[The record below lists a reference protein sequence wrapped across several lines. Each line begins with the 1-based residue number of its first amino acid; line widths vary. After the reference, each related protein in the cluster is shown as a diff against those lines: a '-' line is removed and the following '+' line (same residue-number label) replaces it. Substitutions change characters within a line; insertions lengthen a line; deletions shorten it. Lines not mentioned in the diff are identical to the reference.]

1 MKNFRVGVGYD
12 IHQLKNNNK
21 LILGGV
27 LIPHYKGTVAHSDGD
42 VVIHAICDAL
52 LGAAGLGDIGHFFPD
67 DDDSFKDID
76 STVLLKKVFKMIQ
89 QNSFF
94 VVNIDVSIVL
104 EVPKLKKYL
113 SEMKSQISKCVNIS
127 VNDINIKATTSEK
140 MGFVGREE
148 GIACYATVLIEKI

>member
-67 DDDSFKDID
+67 NDDKFKLNIYPTTIEHLSHIYR
-76 STVLLKKVFKMIQ
+76 STI
-89 QNSFF
+89 
-94 VVNIDVSIVL
+94 
-104 EVPKLKKYL
+104 
-113 SEMKSQISKCVNIS
+113 
-127 VNDINIKATTSEK
+127 
-140 MGFVGREE
+140 
-148 GIACYATVLIEKI
+148 

>member
-1 MKNFRVGVGYD
+1 MKNFRVGTGYD
-12 IHQLKNNNK
+12 VHQLKNNNK

-67 DDDSFKDID
+67 NDSNYKDID
-76 STVLLKKVFKMIQ
+76 SKILLKDVYKMIQ
-89 QNSFF
+89 QKNFS
-94 VVNIDVSIVL
+94 VVNVDVSIVL
-104 EVPKLKKYL
+104 EVPKLKNYL
-113 SEMKSQISKCVNIS
+113 LDMKMQISKCINIS

-140 MGFVGREE
+140 LGFIGREE
-148 GIACYATVLIEKI
+148 GVACYATILIAC

>member
-104 EVPKLKKYL
+104 EVPKLKNYL
-113 SEMKSQISKCVNIS
+113 LEMKSQISKCVNIS
-127 VNDINIKATTSEK
+127 VNDVNIKATTSEK
-140 MGFVGREE
+140 LGFIGREE
-148 GIACYATVLIEKI
+148 GVACYATTLIKY

>member
-76 STVLLKKVFKMIQ
+76 SKVLLKKVFKMIKK
-89 QNSFF
+89 NSFF

-104 EVPKLKKYL
+104 ELPKLKNYL
-113 SEMKSQISKCVNIS
+113 LEMKSQISKCVNIS

-140 MGFVGREE
+140 LGFVGREE
-148 GIACYATVLIEKI
+148 GVACYATTLIAC

>member
-76 STVLLKKVFKMIQ
+76 STVLLKKVFKMIK

-104 EVPKLKKYL
+104 EVPKLKDYL
-113 SEMKSQISKCVNIS
+113 LEMKSQISKCINIS
-127 VNDINIKATTSEK
+127 ENDINIKATTSEK
-140 MGFVGREE
+140 LGFVGREE
-148 GIACYATVLIEKI
+148 GVACYATTLIAC

>member
-12 IHQLKNNNK
+12 IHQLKSNNE

-52 LGAAGLGDIGHFFPD
+52 LGASGLGDIGHFFPD
-67 DDDSFKDID
+67 NDNFFKDID
-76 STVLLKKVFKMIQ
+76 SKILLIDVFKMIQ
-89 QNSFF
+89 QKGFF

-104 EVPKLKKYL
+104 EVPKLKEHL
-113 SEMKSQISKCVNIS
+113 FDMKTQISKCVNIS
-127 VNDINIKATTSEK
+127 VNDVNIKATTSEK
-140 MGFVGREE
+140 LGFIGREE
-148 GIACYATVLIEKI
+148 GVACYATTLIAC

>member
-67 DDDSFKDID
+67 DDDRFKDID

-104 EVPKLKKYL
+104 EVPKLKNYL
-113 SEMKSQISKCVNIS
+113 LEMKSQISKCVNIS
-127 VNDINIKATTSEK
+127 VNDVNIKATTSEK
-140 MGFVGREE
+140 LGFIGREE
-148 GIACYATVLIEKI
+148 GVACYATTLIAC

>member
-104 EVPKLKKYL
+104 EVPKLKNYL
-113 SEMKSQISKCVNIS
+113 LEMKSQISKCVNIS
-127 VNDINIKATTSEK
+127 VNDVNIKATTSEK
-140 MGFVGREE
+140 LGFIGREE
-148 GIACYATVLIEKI
+148 GVACYATTLIAC

>member
-76 STVLLKKVFKMIQ
+76 KSGNLLMQDQNHITEFTGNKLSKFFKEFLYKQWI
-89 QNSFF
+89 
-94 VVNIDVSIVL
+94 
-104 EVPKLKKYL
+104 
-113 SEMKSQISKCVNIS
+113 
-127 VNDINIKATTSEK
+127 IN
-140 MGFVGREE
+140 
-148 GIACYATVLIEKI
+148 

>member
-104 EVPKLKKYL
+104 EVPKLKNYL
-113 SEMKSQISKCVNIS
+113 LEMKLQISKCVNIS
-127 VNDINIKATTSEK
+127 VNDVNIKATTSEK
-140 MGFVGREE
+140 LGFIGREE
-148 GIACYATVLIEKI
+148 GVACYATTLIAC

>member
-12 IHQLKNNNK
+12 IHQLKNNNT

-104 EVPKLKKYL
+104 EVPKLKNYL
-113 SEMKSQISKCVNIS
+113 LEMKSQISKCVNIS
-127 VNDINIKATTSEK
+127 VNDVNIKATTSEK
-140 MGFVGREE
+140 LGFIGREE
-148 GIACYATVLIEKI
+148 GVACYATTLIAC

>member
-1 MKNFRVGVGYD
+1 VKNFRVGTGYD
-12 IHQLKNNNK
+12 VHQLKNNNK

-67 DDDSFKDID
+67 NDSNYKDID
-76 STVLLKKVFKMIQ
+76 SKILLKDVYKMIQ
-89 QNSFF
+89 QKNFS
-94 VVNIDVSIVL
+94 VVNVDVSIVL
-104 EVPKLKKYL
+104 EVPKLKNYL
-113 SEMKSQISKCVNIS
+113 LDMKMQISKCINIS

-140 MGFVGREE
+140 LGFIGREE
-148 GIACYATVLIEKI
+148 GVACYATILIAC